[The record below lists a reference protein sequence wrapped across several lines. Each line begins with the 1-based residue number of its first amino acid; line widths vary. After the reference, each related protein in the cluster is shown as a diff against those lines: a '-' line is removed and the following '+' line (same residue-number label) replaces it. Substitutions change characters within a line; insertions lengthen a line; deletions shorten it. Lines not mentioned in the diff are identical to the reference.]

1 MASWW
6 YKVSLSTGWE
16 ILMASLDDILTTQK
30 NGVQGINSLTNI
42 TRNLAG
48 ALNSSEI
55 STSTY
60 FETAAGWVGKI
71 SIIEAGTTP
80 GTIYDTTSVLAAAT
94 GNRLA
99 LIPNSI
105 GIYTINMPVNN
116 GIVVA
121 PGDGQ
126 IVAMSYS

>member
-1 MASWW
+1 
-6 YKVSLSTGWE
+6 
-16 ILMASLDDILTTQK
+16 MASLDDILTTQK